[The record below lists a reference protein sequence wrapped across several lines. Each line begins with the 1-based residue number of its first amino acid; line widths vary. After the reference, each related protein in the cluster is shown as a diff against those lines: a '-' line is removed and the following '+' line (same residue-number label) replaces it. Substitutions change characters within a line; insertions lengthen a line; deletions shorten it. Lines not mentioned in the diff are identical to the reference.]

1 MIINRIWAMPNMW
14 TFKIKPIKKLLDKYV
29 GDGKDWIDPFGGM
42 NSPAEYSNDLNSKMP
57 TAYHMR
63 ADVFISSFKDRKFK
77 GIIYDPPYSLRQISE
92 CYKKAGMLVT
102 MQDTQGQALKAND
115 KSYISK
121 QIISG
126 GYAISCGWNTNGF
139 GKKNGF
145 EIIEIL
151 LVAHGGA
158 HNDTIVTVEKR
169 LIK

>member
-1 MIINRIWAMPNMW
+1 
-14 TFKIKPIKKLLDKYV
+14 
-29 GDGKDWIDPFGGM
+29 
-42 NSPAEYSNDLNSKMP
+42 
-57 TAYHMR
+57 
-63 ADVFISSFKDRKFK
+63 
-77 GIIYDPPYSLRQISE
+77 
-92 CYKKAGMLVT
+92 

-121 QIISG
+121 MIIED

-158 HNDTIVTVEKR
+158 HNDTIVTVEK
-169 LIK
+169 KVKEE